1 MLVGL
6 LIAGIVVV
14 TLGVGL
20 RLYMSRPAEDRLR
33 PGEEIAIAEFRGPV
47 PGNGF
52 LACPQN
58 YCAVA
63 PDMKSPA
70 FPVGVDRLRALWPQ
84 LLRDERGIVTVLDDP
99 DRHRIVLVQHSA
111 GFGFPDVI
119 TAEFVP
125 LGPEQSSIAL
135 YSRARY
141 GKLDFGV
148 NRKRVERW
156 ISRLEQLAAAPP
168 TRGSIDQ

>member
-14 TLGVGL
+14 TVGLGL
-20 RLYMSRPAEDRLR
+20 RLYMSRSAEDRLR
-33 PGEEIAIAEFRGPV
+33 RGEDLAIGEFRGPV

-52 LACPQN
+52 LACPRN
-58 YCAVA
+58 YCAAA
-63 PDMKSPA
+63 PDRASPA
-70 FPVGVDRLRALWPQ
+70 FPVAVDRLRALWPQ

-99 DRHRIVLVQHSA
+99 DRHRVVLVQHSA

-119 TAEFVP
+119 TVEFVP
-125 LGPEQSSIAL
+125 LGPEQSSIAI

-156 ISRLEQLAAAPP
+156 ISRLEQLAAARP
-168 TRGSIDQ
+168 TR

>member
-6 LIAGIVVV
+6 LIAAVVIVALG
-14 TLGVGL
+14 LGV
-20 RLYMSRPAEDRLR
+20 RLYMSRSAEDRLR
-33 PGEEIAIAEFRGPV
+33 PGEDTAIAEFRGPV

-58 YCAVA
+58 YCATA
-63 PDMKSPA
+63 PDIGGPA
-70 FPVGVDRLRALWPQ
+70 FPVGVDRLQALWPQ
-84 LLRDERGIVTVLDDP
+84 LLRDERGIVTVLDQP
-99 DRHRIVLVQHSA
+99 NRHRVVLVQHSA
-111 GFGFPDVI
+111 GLGFPDVI
-119 TAEFVP
+119 TVEFVP
-125 LGPEQSSIAL
+125 LGPEQSSIAI

-168 TRGSIDQ
+168 TR

>member
-1 MLVGL
+1 MIAAL
-6 LIAGIVVV
+6 LILAVVIVA
-14 TLGVGL
+14 LGLGL
-20 RLYMSRPAEDRLR
+20 RLYMSRSAEDRLR
-33 PGEEIAIAEFRGPV
+33 PGEDIAIGEFRGPV

-52 LACPQN
+52 LACPQQ

-63 PDMKSPA
+63 PDMASPA
-70 FPVGVDRLRALWPQ
+70 LPVGVDRLQALWQQ
-84 LLRDERGIVTVLDDP
+84 LLRDQRGIVTVLDEP
-99 DRHRIVLVQHSA
+99 DRHRVVLVQHSA
-111 GFGFPDVI
+111 VLGFPDVI
-119 TAEFVP
+119 TVEFVP

-156 ISRLEQLAAAPP
+156 ISRLEQLAAALP
-168 TRGSIDQ
+168 TR